1 MKKKV
6 DERIKNIKIYV
17 DSKSAEIQQK
27 LFELGAEWS
36 SRHRMVQ
43 FEYAKFLFVS
53 NDGKITFGTEE
64 ETFVCYHGKEVKADE
79 VLSWE
84 PEKEEPTFEP
94 FQKVLCRDAEF
105 QRWENDFYCFH
116 DNKLPSPH
124 VCIGSVYA
132 ECIPY
137 EGNEHL
143 LGTTDEPG
151 KEKPWYK

>member
-1 MKKKV
+1 MKKKI
-6 DERIKNIKIYV
+6 DKRIKNIKIFV
-17 DSKSAEIQQK
+17 DGKSAEIQKK

-36 SRHRMVQ
+36 SRHRVVL
-43 FEYAKFLFVS
+43 FENAAFLFVS

-94 FQKVLCRDAEF
+94 FQKVLCKDGSG
-105 QRWENDFYCFH
+105 RWEPNLYGYYDEETTLYPHCCLGEHYKYC
-116 DNKLPSPH
+116 
-124 VCIGSVYA
+124 IA
-132 ECIPY
+132 Y

-143 LGTTDEPG
+143 LGTTDAPS
-151 KEKPWYK
+151 K